1 MIKYAIDQHAT
12 AFPSKVLAR
21 DGGRHILNI
30 TLTADHDNGEFVGK
44 GKWLEL
50 DRYEE
55 GVPTSVEGI
64 VQGQADNG
72 EYYVEIVDAKN
83 AYFVYQVPM
92 IEETYNNNFKKESNF
107 FNYGGK
113 KADNIEG
120 YTVRCYELAPL
131 DIVAISEAGFNAKP
145 TIGAT
150 VTLTGNKLG

>member
-1 MIKYAIDQHAT
+1 MINYTIDQHAT
-12 AFPSKVLAR
+12 AFPSKVLSR

-30 TLTADHDNGEFVGK
+30 TLKADHDNGEFVGK

-55 GVPTSVEGI
+55 DTPTSVEGI
-64 VQGQADNG
+64 VREQADNG

-107 FNYGGK
+107 FNAKG
-113 KADNIEG
+113 E
-120 YTVRCYELAPL
+120 TVRCYELAPL
-131 DIVAISEAGFNAKP
+131 DIIAISEAGFNSKP